1 MILYRG
7 TNVKIDYID
16 LEKCKPYRDFGK
28 GFYCTT
34 IKKQAENMAERV
46 VARRGGTEI
55 INVYELD
62 ENIFNDKNIKVK
74 QFNKPSAEW
83 AKFVLNNRNRDF
95 EWINSKECNVDCKYD
110 LVIGPVAD
118 DDIISLFKT
127 FERRSN

>member
-74 QFNKPSAEW
+74 QFNKPSAEQ